1 MFLGAKVFK
10 QRPILML
17 TINELTFRI
26 GGRTLLDNAS
36 LTISSGQKI
45 GLVGPNGTGK
55 STLFKLITGELTA
68 DSGDITIANRVSVGV
83 VRQDIPEDDT
93 SLVDIV
99 LSFDKERAALLKEA
113 ETTEDPDRIGYVYTR
128 LEEIGAYEAPSRA
141 ETILAGLGFDNEA
154 QNMPISAF
162 SGGWRM
168 RVALAAA
175 LFLQPDL
182 LMLDEPTNHLDFE
195 AMVWLES
202 YLMNYDKTVV
212 IISHDRDILNK
223 TVTHIAHLD
232 NKKITMYTGNY
243 DQFERRRA
251 EKAMNQQAL
260 HEKQMAQKEHMMKFV
275 DRFRATASKA
285 RQAQSRLKA
294 IQKMDIVDAVMA
306 ERVTKFEFPEPAQ
319 LASPIITIDNV
330 DVGYTPGKP
339 VLKKLSLRIDMDDRI
354 ALLGANGNGKSTLVK
369 LISDTLQPMNGDMH
383 RSSKL
388 KIGYFAQ
395 HQTDDLDVTQTPY
408 QLMQDVMKEHP
419 EAKVRGVLGR
429 FGFDRHKADTKVQEL
444 SGGEKGR
451 LLLCIMSYDAP
462 HIMLLDEPTN
472 HLDMDAREAL
482 TQALNNYEGAV
493 ILVSHDPHLV
503 ECVADRL
510 WLVADGTCQPYDGDI
525 DAYRQLVMDQR
536 KKERKA
542 AREANKKDK
551 DAPNTNDNEKQAKKL
566 EKRIEELTKQRDNL
580 ENEIAVFSQQGAAH
594 KLKDMNVLHKKIVK
608 ELQDAE
614 IEWMKLIA

>member
-1 MFLGAKVFK
+1 M
-10 QRPILML
+10 
-17 TINELTFRI
+17 
-26 GGRTLLDNAS
+26 LDNVS
-36 LTISSGQKI
+36 LNIASGQRI

-55 STLFKLITGELTA
+55 STLFKLITGELEL
-68 DSGDITIANRVSVGV
+68 DGGEITMANRATIGV
-83 VRQDIPEDDT
+83 VRQDLPEDDT
-93 SLVDIV
+93 TLIDIV

-113 ETTEDPDRIGYVYTR
+113 ETTEDMERIGYIYAR

-141 ETILAGLGFDNEA
+141 EIILAGLGFNTEA
-154 QNMPISAF
+154 QNSAISSF

-195 AMVWLES
+195 ALVWLES
-202 YLMNYDKTVV
+202 YLMNYDKAFI

-223 TVTHIAHLD
+223 TVDQIVHLE
-232 NKKITMYTGNY
+232 NKKLTQYTGNY

-251 EKAMNQQAL
+251 EKLLNQQAL

-294 IQKMDIVDAVMA
+294 IEKMDIVDAVMA
-306 ERVTKFEFPEPAQ
+306 ERVTAFEFPQPEH
-319 LASPIITIDNV
+319 LASPMITLDYA
-330 DVGYTPGKP
+330 DVGYGEKII
-339 VLKKLSLRIDMDDRI
+339 LKRLNLRIDIDDRI

-369 LISDTLQPMNGDMH
+369 LIAGELQPMGGGMYK
-383 RSSKL
+383 SGKL
-388 KIGYFAQ
+388 RVGYFAQ
-395 HQTDDLDVTQTPY
+395 HQTEELDDSETPFVA
-408 QLMQDVMKEHP
+408 MKKVMVDKP
-419 EAKVRGVLGR
+419 EPKVRAALGR
-429 FGFDRHKADTKVQEL
+429 FGFDKHKADTVISSL
-444 SGGEKGR
+444 SGGEKAR

-482 TQALNNYEGAV
+482 TQALNNYTGAV

-510 WLVADGTCQPYDGDI
+510 WLVADSNCKPFDGDV
-525 DAYRQLVMDQR
+525 DDYRKLVVQQR
-536 KKERKA
+536 KKERQQ
-542 AREANKKDK
+542 ARQAGKKESTSAPDPDK
-551 DAPNTNDNEKQAKKL
+551 EAKKL
-566 EKRIEELTKQRDNL
+566 EKKIAELTEKRDAM
-580 ENEIAVFSQQGAAH
+580 ENQIAVYAEKGDGH
-594 KLKDMNVLHKKIVK
+594 VLKDMTELHTKLMH
-608 ELQDAE
+608 ELADTE
-614 IEWMKLIA
+614 NEWIKLLERS